1 VYSNGLW
8 KVWKLKSRSPAELDD
23 SSNGMVASAETLWRA
38 LEFSQHDFERKDAT
52 TQRSAAMKTLL
63 AALAF
68 SLLPIV
74 AFSQASAPPNQQA
87 DQKSDT
93 GSGDKQALSK
103 DYLKSAMT
111 AMSSIDDWLNKAKAA
126 ADLTGYH
133 EGSAY
138 SSTVFIN
145 LAAADR
151 ASDAANMAGLNVK
164 LAKADVSNTADKDFQ
179 KRLEAYV
186 GAVEIFNAAQ
196 VRINLHPGA
205 ISEDVVSKK
214 AGCQTALKKA
224 LDDGTTKTFA
234 EHPDICKPDSD

>member
-1 VYSNGLW
+1 
-8 KVWKLKSRSPAELDD
+8 
-23 SSNGMVASAETLWRA
+23 
-38 LEFSQHDFERKDAT
+38 
-52 TQRSAAMKTLL
+52 MKIPL

-68 SLLPIV
+68 SLLPMI
-74 AFSQASAPPNQQA
+74 AFSQSSAPPTQEPN
-87 DQKSDT
+87 QKSDS

-103 DYLKSAMT
+103 DYRKSAMT
-111 AMSSIDDWLNKAKAA
+111 AMSSIADWSEKAKAA
-126 ADLTGYH
+126 SDSTSRP
-133 EGSAY
+133 EG
-138 SSTVFIN
+138 TVYDTVYID

-151 ASDAANMAGLNVK
+151 ASDAANKAGLNVK

-179 KRLEAYV
+179 KRLEVYV

-196 VRINLHPGA
+196 VRVNLHPGA

-214 AGCQTALKKA
+214 AGCQAALRKA